1 MKSVQKNFRTGE
13 VEDQTPE
20 PTGWDEGGMMNVLRQ
35 AFNAGWVA
43 RPSESWCHL
52 LEQGVQEASFRA
64 WLKDVS

>member
-35 AFNAGWVA
+35 AFNAGWEA
-43 RPSESWCHL
+43 FHGAPTR
-52 LEQGVQEASFRA
+52 EQAFLA